1 MIIDEKLAMDLR
13 ALKESGS
20 LQINGLSYKVISV
33 EDLPFQRPSGKSE
46 VMDEGMRWELKNNA
60 GSFFSLM
67 LADAEICYTLEGALD
82 GPAPLN
88 SNPDILFDQDGN
100 KTLKYRISRRRKK
113 KITLAFFEGENEVEI
128 NSLQLV
134 RN

>member
-13 ALKESGS
+13 ALKESDS

-33 EDLPFQRPSGKSE
+33 EDLPAPRPDRKSE
-46 VMDEGMRWELKNNA
+46 VKDEGMRLELKNGA

-67 LADAEICYTLEGALD
+67 LTDNEVCYTLEQVLG

-88 SNPDILFDQDGN
+88 SNMDILFDQVGD
-100 KTLKYRISRRRKK
+100 KTFKYGMTRRRKGT
-113 KITLAFFEGENEVEI
+113 ITLSFFEGETEVGI
-128 NSLQLV
+128 KSLQL
-134 RN
+134 